1 MVVSRPFLNLANPRH
16 LHSSHH
22 QIMLVSYCSLVYTC
36 TCSMTINSFSICTCS
51 VKDTVHVNI
60 GLFYFYV
67 FKCLCNITCIV
78 YVTFSLFS
86 FLNFKCPLS
95 LSLYP
100 LSLSSSLPLPRQDY
114 YRSGRML
121 VRMSE
126 AIGRLVLAGRDMARL
141 SGFTARIHQLTTV
154 LRDLHKGRY
163 VRTMVNTSN
172 TGANGTST
180 SGESLITGNST
191 GECNS
196 LIMRARVHVS

>member
-1 MVVSRPFLNLANPRH
+1 MNIS
-16 LHSSHH
+16 
-22 QIMLVSYCSLVYTC
+22 
-36 TCSMTINSFSICTCS
+36 SFSICTCS
-51 VKDTVHVNI
+51 VKDAVHVII

-67 FKCLCNITCIV
+67 FKCLCNITCTI

-95 LSLYP
+95 PSPPPSPPPPLPLLLP
-100 LSLSSSLPLPRQDY
+100 LSLSSSLPSSPSPLPLPRQDY

-180 SGESLITGNST
+180 SGESLVTGNST

-196 LIMRARVHVS
+196 LIIHACVHVFKLINYSRMHACVHVCFE